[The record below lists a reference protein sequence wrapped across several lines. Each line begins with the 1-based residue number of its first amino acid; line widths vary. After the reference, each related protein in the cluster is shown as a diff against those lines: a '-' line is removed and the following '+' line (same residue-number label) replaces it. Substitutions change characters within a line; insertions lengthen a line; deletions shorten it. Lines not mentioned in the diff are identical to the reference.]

1 MRTKRTLTM
10 AAIMITLVSIA
21 AFAIIKSTQPVEA
34 QDTQPARSE
43 RHSFGMV
50 GITSGQTMRINVANI
65 LAAGDSIFPPGP
77 TRVAII
83 VINSRGQV
91 ARNHRGEPIRRVV
104 QLERG
109 DSTFLDV
116 DFEDLPPGPVRQ
128 QFRAVVNALPPGPSS
143 EQLPPSPIMPTVEV
157 FNSSTGRTLFMH
169 PAVIRGFNPQPDP
182 PLE

>member
-1 MRTKRTLTM
+1 MRTKRTLAFT
-10 AAIMITLVSIA
+10 AIMISLA
-21 AFAIIKSTQPVEA
+21 AFAIIIRNTPTVEA
-34 QDTQPARSE
+34 QDTQPVRSE
-43 RHSFGMV
+43 RYAFGMV

-65 LAAGDSIFPPGP
+65 IAANDPVYPSGP
-77 TRVAII
+77 TRATII
-83 VINSRGQV
+83 VVNSRGQV
-91 ARNHRGEPIRRVV
+91 ARNDRGEPIRRTV

-109 DSTFLDV
+109 DSTFLDL
-116 DFEDLPPGPVRQ
+116 DFEDLPPGPTRQ

-157 FNSSTGRTLFMH
+157 LNTSTGRTLFMH